1 MQFLELKMK
10 NKKGSHVGFAIAFI
24 VFVSFVI
31 FLLTLVGPVGQ
42 SQEYKDSLLE
52 SLGNKIIEKTS
63 SELTVTSV
71 NSNAGLEKIYRGYG
85 ISPPTPPPGYTGLVR
100 TYNYVFE
107 AKIDDLIG
115 DYNLSPSNYDDLKT
129 SFGIPDANDFSFG
142 FTDSR
147 DVFKGTTRMI
157 PTETEVFAEDIPVT
171 YVGID
176 QNNNVEIKVG
186 YIRVIIW

>member
-1 MQFLELKMK
+1 MK

-52 SLGNKIIEKTS
+52 SLGNKIIGETS

-71 NSNAGLEKIYRGYG
+71 NSNSQLEKIYDGFG
-85 ISPPTPPPGYTGLVR
+85 IPSPPPIMPTQGLKR

-107 AKIDDLIG
+107 TKILDLI
-115 DYNLSPSNYDDLKT
+115 DSSNIPENYDYLKT

-142 FTDSR
+142 FTS
-147 DVFKGTTRMI
+147 
-157 PTETEVFAEDIPVT
+157 
-171 YVGID
+171 
-176 QNNNVEIKVG
+176 
-186 YIRVIIW
+186 